1 MTRRSRPMTDRVL
14 VRMPKDLL
22 DRIITFADA
31 HPLIEGNLARA
42 MRALA
47 EAGLREVGRGE
58 KRAR

>member
-1 MTRRSRPMTDRVL
+1 MTDRVL